1 MKFTSKEKEEEEAV
15 GVSDDSEE
23 EEEEEEDEFQD
34 VMEEVEESSE
44 LYRLMLILSPF
55 PISDIRP
62 PAPLFPGILI
72 HTIHRQGREAAA
84 T

>member
-15 GVSDDSEE
+15 GVSDDS
-23 EEEEEEDEFQD
+23 EEEEDEFQD